1 MVCCSHY
8 PEKVIFNFSSHELT
22 YSEKHLLSKG
32 LRFVIPPR
40 QIDYS
45 SYLPEYESLYRSNT
59 DLSTTSEDREHF
71 KDKLKDIALSPINF
85 LSDDCKYE
93 NDFSSEELSSL
104 KTLMRNKNMVI
115 QKADKGNTVV
125 IIDKE
130 KCIQGVKN
138 VIFDSS
144 KFIPLNI
151 PPENHINYIL
161 NVEKKFRKLFNNFYD
176 SNKISKVEL
185 LKICLAGSRPG
196 FLYGNLKVHK
206 PVFDNMP
213 NFRPILS
220 AINTPGY
227 NLAKLQNFRN
237 FNSQRIYL

>member
-22 YSEKHLLSKG
+22 YSEKHILSKG
-32 LRFVIPPR
+32 LRFAIPPR

-45 SYLPEYESLYRSNT
+45 SCLPEYKLLYRSNT
-59 DLSTTSEDREHF
+59 DLSITSEDRKHF
-71 KDKLKDIALSPINF
+71 KDKLKDIALSSIN
-85 LSDDCKYE
+85 LNDNCKYE
-93 NDFSSEELSSL
+93 NNLSSEELSSL
-104 KTLMRNKNMVI
+104 KTVTRNKNVVI

-130 KCIQGVKN
+130 KYIQGVKN
-138 VIFDSS
+138 VIPDSS

-161 NVEKKFRKLFNNFYD
+161 NIEKKFWNLFNNFYE
-176 SNKISKVEL
+176 SNEISKDEL

-196 FLYGNLKVHK
+196 ILYGNLKVHK
-206 PVFDNMP
+206 PVFDNMA
-213 NFRPILS
+213 NFRPMLS
-220 AINTPGY
+220 AINIPGY
-227 NLAKLQNFRN
+227 NLAKLF
-237 FNSQRIYL
+237 